1 MKKGGSNGI
10 FKITKRIV
18 SKVKKLLHDYSIH
31 ETSRLCGVSYY
42 TAWCIS
48 KGKYNDSQVLQP
60 GEKKGNI
67 KYFDITD
74 HDDWIIGGKVF
85 EKCRN
90 IRVQ

>member
-1 MKKGGSNGI
+1 MISV
-10 FKITKRIV
+10 ITKRIV
-18 SKVKKLLHDYSIH
+18 SKVKKLLPNHSIH
-31 ETSRLCGVSYY
+31 EAARICDVSYY

-48 KGKYNDSQVLQP
+48 KGKFNDAQELTKSQ
-60 GEKKGNI
+60 KKGNV